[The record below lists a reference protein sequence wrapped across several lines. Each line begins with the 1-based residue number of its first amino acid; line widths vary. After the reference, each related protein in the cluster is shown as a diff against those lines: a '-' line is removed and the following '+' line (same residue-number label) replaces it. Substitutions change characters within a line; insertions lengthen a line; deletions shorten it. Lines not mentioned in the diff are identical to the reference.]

1 MPETKLINSPTPYA
15 SSSDFQ
21 RIFHEDMNGLYLLSF
36 LLTADHE
43 KAEQCFVSGLEDA
56 VNGNRVFQEWARSWA
71 RRVIIKNAV
80 SVINPRPLEGSAHS
94 SPISVNSNGKTLAAE
109 QQMEITAVL
118 GLEPFER
125 FVYVLTVLEGYSDQ
139 DCSLLLGCAR
149 REVVAARSR
158 ALQQTGNL
166 IESHLQRPLTASHE
180 KPVWMASGALHLKTC
195 STFSNFGKNQNTTFM
210 MRMEMGKPVSAILNR
225 QYSKLGFA
233 AVLLLSL
240 MAAACGKGD
249 VHASPPPAPEVRVA
263 PVIQLDVPVYSD
275 WVATL
280 DGYVNAEI
288 RPQVSGYIVKQNYKE
303 GSLVRR
309 GQVLFEIDPRP
320 FQAALDRAKGD
331 LAQAQAQLGKSTL
344 DVKRDTPLAQ
354 ARAIAQSQLDNEIQA
369 KLGAQAAVET
379 DQAAIEQA
387 KLNLEWTKIISLV
400 DGIAGIAQVQIG
412 NLVGPNSVLT
422 SVSQV
427 DPIKAYFP
435 ISEQAYVLAQ
445 EQSNSLSAKHA
456 VSFFGNS
463 LDLILTD
470 GRTYPRKGKILLAD
484 RQVDPNT
491 GTIRIVAAFPNPGNV
506 LRPGQYG
513 RVHVETNMKKGA
525 LLIPQSAVAQSQGSY
540 QVAVVDSNHKVSMR
554 AVKPGETLGTLW
566 VIDEG
571 LKPGEQIVVE
581 GLAKLKEG
589 TLVALKPAQ
598 LSGEG
603 N

>member
-1 MPETKLINSPTPYA
+1 
-15 SSSDFQ
+15 
-21 RIFHEDMNGLYLLSF
+21 
-36 LLTADHE
+36 
-43 KAEQCFVSGLEDA
+43 
-56 VNGNRVFQEWARSWA
+56 
-71 RRVIIKNAV
+71 
-80 SVINPRPLEGSAHS
+80 
-94 SPISVNSNGKTLAAE
+94 
-109 QQMEITAVL
+109 
-118 GLEPFER
+118 
-125 FVYVLTVLEGYSDQ
+125 
-139 DCSLLLGCAR
+139 
-149 REVVAARSR
+149 
-158 ALQQTGNL
+158 
-166 IESHLQRPLTASHE
+166 
-180 KPVWMASGALHLKTC
+180 
-195 STFSNFGKNQNTTFM
+195 
-210 MRMEMGKPVSAILNR
+210 MEMGTTVRAILNR
-225 QYSKLGFA
+225 HYSKVGFA
-233 AVLLLSL
+233 AVLLLSI
-240 MAAACGKGD
+240 MAAACGKGN
-249 VHASPPPAPEVRVA
+249 VHAAPPPAPEVSVA
-263 PVIQLDVPVYSD
+263 PVIQHDVPVYSD

-288 RPQVSGYIVKQNYKE
+288 RPQVSGYITKQNYKE

-320 FQAALDRAKGD
+320 FQAALDRAMGD

-344 DVKRDTPLAQ
+344 DVKRDTPLAE

-369 KLGAQAAVET
+369 KLGAQAAVES

-387 KLNLEWTKIISLV
+387 KLNLEWTKITSLV

-445 EQSNSLSAKHA
+445 EQSNSLSTKHA

-484 RQVDPNT
+484 RQVDPST

-525 LLIPQSAVAQSQGSY
+525 LLIPQSAVGQSQGSY
-540 QVAVVDSNHKVSMR
+540 QVAVVDSDHKVNIR
-554 AVKPGETLGTLW
+554 AVKPGETVGTLW

-571 LKPGEQIVVE
+571 LKPGEQVVVE

-589 TLVALKPAQ
+589 TLVTPKPAQ
-598 LSGEG
+598 PSGEG